1 MAATASPMA
10 SQLRSS
16 FASSTRGLI
25 IPKGISAA
33 PLRVLPCR
41 RNSSFTIKAVQ
52 TDKLLPWTKLH
63 SMEEGKLD
71 DQPWLNPIKTI
82 NTQNLLS
89 KLFSP
94 SMVTHLSGA
103 SRLR

>member
-16 FASSTRGLI
+16 F
-25 IPKGISAA
+25 GISAA

-52 TDKLLPWTKLH
+52 TDKVRRERL
-63 SMEEGKLD
+63 
-71 DQPWLNPIKTI
+71 
-82 NTQNLLS
+82 LLS